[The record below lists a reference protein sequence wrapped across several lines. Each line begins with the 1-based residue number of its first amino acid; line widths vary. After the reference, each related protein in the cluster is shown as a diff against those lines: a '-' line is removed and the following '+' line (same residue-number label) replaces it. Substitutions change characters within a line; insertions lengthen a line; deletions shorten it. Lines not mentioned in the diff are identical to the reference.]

1 MYMCL
6 LRTVSI
12 VQKEELK
19 QSGPLELDWNVPVL
33 QYRNS
38 TL

>member
-19 QSGPLELDWNVPVL
+19 QFGPLDLDWNGPGL
-33 QYRNS
+33 
-38 TL
+38 